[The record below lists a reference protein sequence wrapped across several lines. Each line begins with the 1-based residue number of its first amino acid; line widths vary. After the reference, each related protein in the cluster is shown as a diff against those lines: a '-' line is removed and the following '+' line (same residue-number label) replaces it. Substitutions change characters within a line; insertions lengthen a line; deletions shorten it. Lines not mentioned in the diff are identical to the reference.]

1 MAMDQ
6 QGETLEFFRRFAAEW
21 RRRAGGGEP
30 RKINVIRQRN
40 GYVLEVARRRGGVR
54 AFLDVGCGSGE
65 LVCDVAALGARAEGV
80 DFAPEMVELGR
91 GLARE
96 RGLDNAMF
104 ACASVFDHEPA
115 DRPIDLLSANGF
127 IEYVSRAELLRFL
140 DRVRGWMAPGGS
152 LVAGSRNRLF
162 NLFSLNDYTRLEAA
176 NGAVGPMLQEAL
188 AIAGAGTWA
197 DAVAALRAC
206 ASALP
211 EVDAHPLTGVEVA
224 TRHQYTPAE
233 LVARCEGS
241 GFEVVELRPIHYH
254 AAPPAF
260 ARRHPEVHVAAAELF
275 QESAA
280 LEPALLPFSSSFM
293 VHAVA
298 R

>member
-1 MAMDQ
+1 MKTEQQDQ
-6 QGETLEFFRRFAAEW
+6 TLEFFRRFAAEW
-21 RRRAGGGEP
+21 RRRAEGGEA
-30 RKINVIRQRN
+30 RKVNVIRQRN
-40 GYVLEVARRRGGVR
+40 GYVLEVARRRGDVR
-54 AFLDVGCGSGE
+54 SFLDVGCGSGE
-65 LVCDVAALGARAEGV
+65 LVCEAAVFLPRAEGV

-91 GLARE
+91 GLARA
-96 RGLDNAMF
+96 RGLGNAEF
-104 ACASVFDHEPA
+104 ACASVFDHEP
-115 DRPIDLLSANGF
+115 RHLPLDLVSANGF

-140 DRVRGWMAPGGS
+140 DRVRAWMAPGGS
-152 LVAGSRNRLF
+152 LVVGSRNRLF

-176 NGAVGPMLQEAL
+176 NGAVGPMLEEAL
-188 AIAGAGTWA
+188 AVAGAGTWA

-206 ASALP
+206 ASVLP

-233 LVARCEGS
+233 LVARCEGA
-241 GFEVVELRPIHYH
+241 GFEAVELRPIHYH
-254 AAPPAF
+254 AAPPAY
-260 ARRHPEVHVAAAELF
+260 ARRHPEVHVATAELF

-280 LEPALLPFSSSFM
+280 GEPALLPFSSSFM